1 MRTNRLLLAALCA
14 VLLTGA
20 LAGCN
25 TDDYV
30 ALSEAGAA
38 KGEASEARD
47 TGSVTAA
54 AEEETA
60 AVPAD
65 PLEGIDAEARVVAL
79 TRPVGELWL
88 LAGGQLVGTT
98 DDALDLPGLKDQD
111 VTSLGETDAADA
123 DDVLSCEPD
132 LVLLPADLPALDRLS
147 HALEK
152 AKVPVLTVDV
162 RSFDDYDA
170 VMAQLTEA
178 TDHADLYEQN
188 VERVRAQIEA
198 VVSNSAQEGRG
209 SFVAL
214 GVSAEGEETLAGD
227 SFVTGML
234 TDLGLSDAA
243 TTTGA
248 MTLAQLCKVD
258 PDWLFV
264 VYQGDEAAAQTAFA
278 KDFQAQEEWATLSA
292 AQQGRV
298 VMLPKALFS
307 QVPNAK
313 WGEAYAYLSQVLHGA
328 WA

>member
-1 MRTNRLLLAALCA
+1 
-14 VLLTGA
+14 
-20 LAGCN
+20 
-25 TDDYV
+25 
-30 ALSEAGAA
+30 
-38 KGEASEARD
+38 
-47 TGSVTAA
+47 
-54 AEEETA
+54 
-60 AVPAD
+60 
-65 PLEGIDAEARVVAL
+65 
-79 TRPVGELWL
+79 
-88 LAGGQLVGTT
+88 
-98 DDALDLPGLKDQD
+98 
-111 VTSLGETDAADA
+111 
-123 DDVLSCEPD
+123 
-132 LVLLPADLPALDRLS
+132 
-147 HALEK
+147 
-152 AKVPVLTVDV
+152 
-162 RSFDDYDA
+162 
-170 VMAQLTEA
+170 
-178 TDHADLYEQN
+178 
-188 VERVRAQIEA
+188 
-198 VVSNSAQEGRG
+198 
-209 SFVAL
+209 L

-313 WGEAYAYLSQVLHGA
+313 WGEAYAYLSQVLYGS